1 MLETFLGRLLDRY
14 GETARTFANRLTLVA
29 AVWLA
34 VGLASSVFVVWA
46 FAELTEEVIEGE
58 SRRFD
63 RAVLLWIG
71 ANFPDWLEG
80 PMSFFTALG
89 YYWVV
94 LPLLA
99 VAVIGFYL
107 ANWRLSAVVLTI
119 STAGGVVLTTVLKA
133 VFRRARP
140 EILDTGYT
148 ASFYSFPSGH
158 ATVAVGFY
166 GALTLMLA
174 YHLRGPARWTV
185 VVLGTALVFLIGL
198 SRLYLGVHYPTD
210 VLAGFLAAPLW
221 LVSVGA
227 VYVLWISFR
236 GLRAAESRRKRS

>member
-1 MLETFLGRLLDRY
+1 MLTG
-14 GETARTFANRLTLVA
+14 RLTLAA

-34 VGLASSVFVVWA
+34 VGLAFSAFVVWA
-46 FAELTEEVIEGE
+46 FAELTEGVIEGE
-58 SRRFD
+58 SRQFD

-71 ANFPDWLEG
+71 ANSPAWLDG
-80 PMSFFTALG
+80 PMRFFTALG

-99 VAVIGFYL
+99 AATLGFYL
-107 ANWRLSAVVLTI
+107 VNWRLSAVVLLV
-119 STAGGVVLTTVLKA
+119 STAGGAVLTTVLKA
-133 VFRRARP
+133 VFRRSRP
-140 EILDTGYT
+140 ELVDSGYT

-174 YHLRGPARWTV
+174 YHLRGATRWAV
-185 VVLGTALVFLIGL
+185 VIVGASVVLLIGF

-221 LVSVGA
+221 LVSVGT
-227 VYVLWISFR
+227 VYVLWISLR
-236 GLRAAESRRKRS
+236 GLRTAESRRKGR

>member
-14 GETARTFANRLTLVA
+14 GGTVRMLADRLTLAA

-71 ANFPDWLEG
+71 SNFPDWLDG
-80 PMSFFTALG
+80 PMRFFTALG
-89 YYWVV
+89 YYRVV
-94 LPLLA
+94 LPLLT
-99 VAVIGFYL
+99 VAVVGFYL
-107 ANWRLSAVVLTI
+107 ANWRLSAVVLLV

-140 EILDTGYT
+140 EILDSGYT

-158 ATVAVGFY
+158 STVAVGFY

-174 YHLRGPARWTV
+174 YHLRGAARWAV
-185 VVLGTALVFLIGL
+185 AMFGTALVLLIGF

-227 VYVLWISFR
+227 VYVLWISIR
-236 GLRAAESRRKRS
+236 GLRTAESRRKGR